1 MRLAIDDICCIW
13 NSDNHEAFAT
23 AQRHRA
29 FVKVVCCIPWKGKHS
44 DVLLCGR
51 LRNVSGREA
60 TLAVLQAEVLPRR
73 CKIYQYGCDFF
84 FYLDRRD
91 PENGLERLGYKG
103 EGRVLGVTRNVGG
116 EVSQVRLL
124 LASKCVVRRMRRD
137 IRIEWNEHYCRMS
150 GVLHVTRAPEFGC
163 DLKNLLQEHRGTAV
177 DGTPIVNISAGGA
190 RLWVPDEPEIKC
202 ISGEP
207 DILLYMIAKSDSS
220 DNLPYVLLGKK
231 LGYLRETQANSLAVR
246 VNFVYEL
253 DCEKS
258 SNRLTWNKIAGNGS
272 SRLRTYL
279 RQYEGEAREED
290 WLDI

>member
-1 MRLAIDDICCIW
+1 MRLAIDDICSIW
-13 NSDNHEAFAT
+13 SSDNHEAFAT

-29 FVKVVCCIPWKGKHS
+29 SVKVVCCIPWKGKPS

-51 LRNVSGREA
+51 LRNVAGREA
-60 TLAVLQAEVLPRR
+60 TLAVQQAEVLPRR
-73 CKIYQYGCDFF
+73 CKMYPYGWDFF

-91 PENGLERLGYKG
+91 PENGLERMGYKG
-103 EGRVLGVTRNVGG
+103 EGRVLGVTRNAGG
-116 EVSQVRLL
+116 EVSQVHLL

-137 IRIEWNEHYCRMS
+137 KRIEWNEHYCRMS
-150 GVLHVTRAPEFGC
+150 GVLHVPQTPEYGC
-163 DLKNLLQEHRGTAV
+163 DLKNMLHEHRCAV
-177 DGTPIVNISAGGA
+177 VGGTPIVNISASGA
-190 RLWVPDEPEIKC
+190 CLWIPDEPEVKC

-207 DILLYMIAKSDSS
+207 DILLYMVAVSDSPT
-220 DNLPYVLLGKK
+220 NLPYVFLGKK
-231 LGYLRETQANSLAVR
+231 LGYMRETQGNFLAVR

-258 SNRLTWNKIAGNGS
+258 SSRLIWNKIAGNGS

>member
-1 MRLAIDDICCIW
+1 M
-13 NSDNHEAFAT
+13 
-23 AQRHRA
+23 
-29 FVKVVCCIPWKGKHS
+29 
-44 DVLLCGR
+44 
-51 LRNVSGREA
+51 
-60 TLAVLQAEVLPRR
+60 
-73 CKIYQYGCDFF
+73 
-84 FYLDRRD
+84 
-91 PENGLERLGYKG
+91 
-103 EGRVLGVTRNVGG
+103 
-116 EVSQVRLL
+116 
-124 LASKCVVRRMRRD
+124 
-137 IRIEWNEHYCRMS
+137 
-150 GVLHVTRAPEFGC
+150 LHVPRAPESGC
-163 DLKNLLQEHRGTAV
+163 DLKNLLQGHRGTAV
-177 DGTPIVNISAGGA
+177 DGTPIVNISASGA
-190 RLWVPDEPEIKC
+190 CLWVPDEPEIRC

-258 SNRLTWNKIAGNGS
+258 SSRLIWNKIAGNGS